1 MAGIEKLSAL
11 KALKE
16 TKPGRYSDGGNLYL
30 NIGRPAG
37 RTFVFL
43 YKDRVT
49 GKPKEM
55 GIGPAKGP
63 GRKDGLSLVEAR
75 DKAAAARQM
84 LRNGIDPL
92 SAKRA
97 AVPAS
102 MTFGQLSDEY
112 LATVVAAHKN
122 PVHRAQWRSTLDT
135 YAAALM
141 PMRLSEIETRDVLAV
156 LQPIWGTKQ
165 ETADRVRQRIKKIL
179 DAAKAKKLV
188 VGDNPAAW
196 EGNLKELLG
205 SRTTG
210 EREHHAAVPFDEMP
224 AFMTDLRSRESTSAL
239 ALEYT
244 ILTAARTGE
253 TIGARWGEI
262 DLNRKNWTVPAS
274 RMKAKREHQV
284 PLSDRAVEI
293 LQSLKPPDAK
303 DDEYIFPGNKRGLP
317 LSNMAMLECLRNIRK
332 GVTVHG
338 FRSSFRDWA
347 GDHTS
352 FPREITEAALA
363 HVIKDKAEA
372 AYRRRTALE
381 KRRKLMMAWQQFL
394 GTGNNVI
401 SLAR

>member
-1 MAGIEKLSAL
+1 M
-11 KALKE
+11 
-16 TKPGRYSDGGNLYL
+16 
-30 NIGRPAG
+30 
-37 RTFVFL
+37 
-43 YKDRVT
+43 
-49 GKPKEM
+49 
-55 GIGPAKGP
+55 
-63 GRKDGLSLVEAR
+63 GRK
-75 DKAAAARQM
+75 
-84 LRNGIDPL
+84 
-92 SAKRA
+92 
-97 AVPAS
+97 
-102 MTFGQLSDEY
+102 
-112 LATVVAAHKN
+112 
-122 PVHRAQWRSTLDT
+122 
-135 YAAALM
+135 
-141 PMRLSEIETRDVLAV
+141 SER
-156 LQPIWGTKQ
+156 
-165 ETADRVRQRIKKIL
+165 
-179 DAAKAKKLV
+179 V
-188 VGDNPAAW
+188 VGQS
-196 EGNLKELLG
+196 L
-205 SRTTG
+205 G

-262 DLNRKNWTVPAS
+262 DLDKRNWTVPAS

-293 LQSLKPPDAK
+293 LQSLKPPSAK
-303 DDEYIFPGNKRGLP
+303 DDEYIFRGSKRGLP

-394 GTGNNVI
+394 GTGSNVI
-401 SLAR
+401 SLAC